1 MKYRGISSS
10 EHHEPFHAASKLVD
24 RSAWRS
30 VLDRIHAACG
40 VELVH
45 GDLEH
50 VPVLGSLSAHGI
62 PFTMFFLLVTVAWF
76 VSGTDKR
83 VSFER
88 DDKW

>member
-1 MKYRGISSS
+1 MKMST
-10 EHHEPFHAASKLVD
+10 PTA
-24 RSAWRS
+24 RSAFIAGMALA
-30 VLDRIHAACG
+30 V
-40 VELVH
+40 VERVERL
-45 GDLEH
+45 GSLEH

-62 PFTMFFLLVTVAWF
+62 PFTMFFFLVTVAWF